1 MKFFT
6 HDLRERYG
14 STDDSAIAQ
23 QAEREWEE
31 VNERYEQHLGLLE
44 PSLPPH
50 LREFLELRLQDAIV
64 WSIARQGQQLV
75 LIARKD
81 IPPRDVVIINWTL
94 TAEPVIDREALP
106 GPERSAVMAF
116 VLDEF
121 DVLQSGERPVYQQA
135 ILFSN
140 SWEMK
145 LEFSDVRVQ
154 VAEPLY
160 AGATG
165 WPGQPPEE
173 VVPRSA

>member
-6 HDLRERYG
+6 RDLRERYG
-14 STDDSAIAQ
+14 STDSAVAQ

-50 LREFLELRLQDAIV
+50 VREFLELRLQDAIV
-64 WSIARQGQQLV
+64 WSVARQDHQLV

-81 IPPRDVVIINWTL
+81 IPPRDVVVINWAM

-106 GPERSAVMAF
+106 VSERSFVMAF

-121 DVLQSGERPVYQQA
+121 DVLQTGESPVYQQA

-140 SWEMK
+140 GWEMK
-145 LEFSDVRVQ
+145 LEFSDVRFQ
-154 VAEPLY
+154 LAEPLY
-160 AGATG
+160 GGAPG
-165 WPGQPPEE
+165 WSGQPPEQ

>member
-6 HDLRERYG
+6 RELRERYASPD
-14 STDDSAIAQ
+14 STVAR

-44 PSLPPH
+44 PSLPAH

-64 WSIARQGQQLV
+64 WGIARQGQQLV

-81 IPPRDVVIINWTL
+81 IPPRDVVIINWSL
-94 TAEPVIDREALP
+94 TAEPEIDREALP
-106 GPERSAVMAF
+106 VPERSSVMAF

-140 SWEMK
+140 GWEMK
-145 LEFSDVRVQ
+145 LDFSDVQLQ

-160 AGATG
+160 AGAAG
-165 WPGQPPEE
+165 RPGPPPEE